1 MTNGAKILIT
11 IAIIITLSIVTYGKL
26 KNRSQNEKTN
36 SSKSEYSDI
45 MQYFNEETKQ
55 ENNEIE
61 NREREDNKIESN
73 KIENN
78 EIENNTI
85 LNNI

>member
-36 SSKSEYSDI
+36 
-45 MQYFNEETKQ
+45 
-55 ENNEIE
+55 
-61 NREREDNKIESN
+61 
-73 KIENN
+73 
-78 EIENNTI
+78 
-85 LNNI
+85 